1 MFGKVDLSLSTKMLG
16 TQSRFVQ
23 RPQNTPDIM
32 TKVSD
37 MFHTLVFNDTE
48 FSVPR
53 RYVNLV
59 PKGLGA
65 QGMVV

>member
-1 MFGKVDLSLSTKMLG
+1 MLE

-23 RPQNTPDIM
+23 RPQNKPNTM
-32 TKVSD
+32 TEVAD
-37 MFHTLVFNDTE
+37 TLVVGDTE

-59 PKGLGA
+59 SKGTGA